1 MIKPIILIGGSNL
14 YLGKFN
20 GGVKHLNLWTKII
33 RENGYEAYLVTQ
45 NGTFESWL
53 IEHQPVISYA
63 KAEKWR
69 DQNRNLK
76 SIPMWLPVIEYYL
89 KLTKQ
94 IYFYDCE
101 VAKTCRSRHFTILQ
115 NLLSTNKIR
124 AIGTNSRYNQNWY
137 KSTIN
142 YSATMINEW
151 SDAKYWFPKPEMREK
166 NLVGYTKERKSDV
179 VIQTISEIC
188 HKQGFNFRFIK
199 IEGLEEIKV
208 LDLLRK
214 CDFFLGTNPG
224 KHPIHGEGCPR
235 VANEAM
241 HAGCIVIS
249 FDVNGNREYLQDGKT
264 GFLIPQREIN
274 LMAKKLIFVAN
285 HPVIKEQIRENSINF
300 ALEKFSA
307 PERWEKIRD
316 FLELE

>member
-14 YLGKFN
+14 YLGKFS

-45 NGTFESWL
+45 DGTFESWL

-63 KAEKWR
+63 KAEKWK

-101 VAKTCRSRHFTILQ
+101 IAKTCRPRHFTILQ
-115 NLLSTNKIR
+115 NLLSTKKIR

-137 KSTIN
+137 ESTIG
-142 YSATMINEW
+142 YSTTMINEW
-151 SDAKYWFPKPEMREK
+151 SDAKYWNPKPEIREE
-166 NLVGYTKERKSDV
+166 NLIGYTKEPNSDV
-179 VIQTISEIC
+179 VIQTVSKIC
-188 HKQGFNFRFIK
+188 HKQGFNFRFVK
-199 IEGLEEIKV
+199 IEALEEIKV
-208 LDLLRK
+208 LNLLRQ
-214 CDFFLGTNPG
+214 CDYFLGTNPG
-224 KHPIHGEGCPR
+224 KDPVHGEGCPR
-235 VANEAM
+235 AANEAM
-241 HAGCIVIS
+241 HTGCIVIS
-249 FDVNGNREYLQDGKT
+249 FDVNGNREYLQDDKT
-264 GFLIPQREIN
+264 GFLIPQGKID
-274 LMAKKLIFVAN
+274 LMAKKLIFVAS
-285 HPVIKEQIRENSINF
+285 HSEIKKRIRENSISF
-300 ALEKFSA
+300 ALEKFSV
-307 PERWEKIRD
+307 PGRWEKIRD